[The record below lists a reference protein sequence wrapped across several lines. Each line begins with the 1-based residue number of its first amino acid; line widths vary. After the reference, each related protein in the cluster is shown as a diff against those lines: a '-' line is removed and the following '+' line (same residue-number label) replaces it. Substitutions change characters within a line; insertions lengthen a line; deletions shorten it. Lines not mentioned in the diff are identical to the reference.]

1 MLTID
6 LTHRETK
13 NHVLLDIK
21 DPKTMKLFVQD
32 LLALIAEWFEYT
44 KPEHCPLDAK
54 MLAQYSPEIIND
66 ETNRYRKAAWKLW
79 DLYDRGAIDPSKVTP
94 EEMDFILELVVG
106 VSFEVFDMPIFL
118 ELE

>member
-32 LLALIAEWFEYT
+32 LLALIAEWVEYT

-66 ETNRYRKAAWKLW
+66 ETNAIVKQLGSCGTCTIAA
-79 DLYDRGAIDPSKVTP
+79 RSTP
-94 EEMDFILELVVG
+94 AK
-106 VSFEVFDMPIFL
+106 
-118 ELE
+118 